1 MSDKKIICKDCGK
14 TFLFTE
20 SEQEFYKEKN
30 FENEPQRCPECRA
43 AKKQQSRGGNRD
55 SYKAPR
61 KMFTVKCSKCGITT
75 SVPFQPTG
83 DKPVYCKDC
92 YQPKPRY

>member
-20 SEQEFYKEKN
+20 
-30 FENEPQRCPECRA
+30 CRA
-43 AKKQQSRGGNRD
+43 AKKQQPRGGNRD
-55 SYKAPR
+55 FNKAPR

-92 YQPKPRY
+92 YQPKSRY